1 MKVIVL
7 NVYQQCIEVYP
18 IDPHTQEVYGGDNFN
33 PELFLAEQGL
43 PMNDI
48 SWMSIDDEEY
58 DKVPVFWNGE
68 EEPYVV
74 L

>member
-7 NVYQQCIEVYP
+7 NVYQQCVEVYP
-18 IDPHTQEVYGGDNFN
+18 IDSHTREVYGGDNFD
-33 PELFLAEQGL
+33 PELFLSEQGL

-48 SWMSIDDEEY
+48 SWMFIDATD
-58 DKVPVFWNGE
+58 DDRIPVFWNGE